1 MKFDTYVLVL
11 CLIVLVAISV
21 FFSVLMYAIVRMNLK
36 MIDGGLLDSEIQ
48 AEYDKYKHRKN
59 KSFQIILG
67 RIVSSIIC
75 FLLLAVFVFSI
86 VMRIEEKNSLL
97 PKVVNS
103 NSMSCKSE
111 KNAYLYENELNNQIK
126 RFDIIFLSEMP
137 KITDIKLYDIV
148 AYETVEGFLI
158 IHRIIGISEESDKIT
173 YILRGDANPY
183 SDPME
188 ISYHQMKGI
197 YKGQRIAHIG
207 SFIIFLQT
215 PVGWLCV
222 ILIVFCTIAL
232 PLVRRKIQQTIDKRI
247 LIIYP
252 EKQMRT
258 IKKDT

>member
-1 MKFDTYVLVL
+1 MKFDTYVIVL

-21 FFSVLMYAIVRMNLK
+21 FFSVLMFAIVKMNIK

-48 AEYDKYKHRKN
+48 AEYEKYNKRK
-59 KSFQIILG
+59 KKMLLIILG
-67 RIVSSIIC
+67 RIILSIVC
-75 FLLLAVFVFSI
+75 FLLFAMFIFSM
-86 VMRIEEKNSLL
+86 VLRIEEKNALL

-111 KNAYLYENELNNQIK
+111 KNAYLYENELNDQIK

-137 KITDIKLYDIV
+137 KDTDIKLYDIV

-158 IHRIIGISEESDKIT
+158 IHRIIGISEESDKRT

-188 ISYHQMKGI
+188 ISYYQMKGI
-197 YKGQRIAHIG
+197 YKGKRIAHIG

-215 PVGWLCV
+215 PVGWLC
-222 ILIVFCTIAL
+222 IISIVFCTIAL
-232 PLVRRKIQQTIDKRI
+232 PIVRRKIQKAVDKRI

-252 EKQMRT
+252 EKE
-258 IKKDT
+258 

>member
-1 MKFDTYVLVL
+1 MKFDTYVIVL

-21 FFSVLMYAIVRMNLK
+21 FFSVLMFAIVKMNIK

-48 AEYDKYKHRKN
+48 AEYEKYNKRK
-59 KSFQIILG
+59 KKMLLIILG
-67 RIVSSIIC
+67 RIILSIVC
-75 FLLLAVFVFSI
+75 FLLFAMFIFSM
-86 VMRIEEKNSLL
+86 VLRIEEKNALL

-111 KNAYLYENELNNQIK
+111 KNAYLYENELNDQIK

-137 KITDIKLYDIV
+137 KDTDIKLYDIV

-158 IHRIIGISEESDKIT
+158 IHRIIGISEESDKRT

-183 SDPME
+183 SDPIE
-188 ISYHQMKGI
+188 IIYYQMKGI
-197 YKGQRIAHIG
+197 YKGKRIAHIG

-215 PVGWLCV
+215 PVGWLC
-222 ILIVFCTIAL
+222 IISIVFCTIAL
-232 PLVRRKIQQTIDKRI
+232 PIVRRKIQKAVDKRI

-252 EKQMRT
+252 EKE
-258 IKKDT
+258 

>member
-11 CLIVLVAISV
+11 CLIVLVSISG
-21 FFSVLMYAIVRMNLK
+21 FFSVLMYAIVKMNLK
-36 MIDGGLLDSEIQ
+36 MIEGGILDDEVK
-48 AEYDKYKHRKN
+48 AEYDKYNRRKN
-59 KSFQIILG
+59 KAFQIILG
-67 RIVSSIIC
+67 RIVSIVIC
-75 FLLLAVFVFSI
+75 FLLLAVFVFSM

-111 KNAYLYENELNNQIK
+111 KNAYLYENELNDQIK

-137 KITDIKLYDIV
+137 DNSDIKLYDIV

-158 IHRIIGISEESDKIT
+158 IHRIIGISEEADKPT

-188 ISYHQMKGI
+188 ISYSQMKGI
-197 YKGQRIAHIG
+197 YKGKRIAHIG

-215 PVGWLCV
+215 PVGWLCI

-232 PLVRRKIQQTIDKRI
+232 PLVCRKLQQVLDKRI
-247 LIIYP
+247 SIIYS
-252 EKQMRT
+252 EK
-258 IKKDT
+258 KV